1 MCSHQAANRVNDNTN
16 YSSYD
21 NAYYGNSEGLGWW
34 QHLPVSRSGTDRG
47 RTGINVTIINN
58 NNYVSSSG
66 AAGAGAYNP
75 ADSSPSSTT
84 ATTNTIAT
92 AAAAGGAAGVVRNAG
107 IAGPAVHGNG
117 RGYAEYGATGSAGG
131 TGGFAY
137 EGAFAPPPLRARS

>member
-1 MCSHQAANRVNDNTN
+1 MCSHQAANRVNDNIN

-21 NAYYGNSEGLGWW
+21 NAYYGNSEGLGWL
-34 QHLPVSRSGTDRG
+34 QHQPVSRSGTDRG
-47 RTGINVTIINN
+47 RNGINVTIINN
-58 NNYVSSSG
+58 NNYMSSSG

-75 ADSSPSSTT
+75 ADSSPSTT

-92 AAAAGGAAGVVRNAG
+92 AAAAAAGVVRNAG
-107 IAGPAVHGNG
+107 IAGPAVHGNS
-117 RGYAEYGATGSAGG
+117 RGYVEYGATGSAGG

>member
-16 YSSYD
+16 YSLYD

-34 QHLPVSRSGTDRG
+34 QHQSVSRSGTDRG

-66 AAGAGAYNP
+66 ATGAGACTP
-75 ADSSPSSTT
+75 ADSSPSTT

-92 AAAAGGAAGVVRNAG
+92 AAAAGAVRNAG